1 MEGNEGRRRQSTVRR
16 KAVVSRKRHSIFEG
30 AVKYLETYI
39 LYVHK
44 QYTSDEAVE
53 NPQRYA
59 LTV

>member
-1 MEGNEGRRRQSTVRR
+1 MRDAEDNQQLDERQSSLERDIAFLR
-16 KAVVSRKRHSIFEG
+16 GS
-30 AVKYLETYI
+30 VKYLETYI